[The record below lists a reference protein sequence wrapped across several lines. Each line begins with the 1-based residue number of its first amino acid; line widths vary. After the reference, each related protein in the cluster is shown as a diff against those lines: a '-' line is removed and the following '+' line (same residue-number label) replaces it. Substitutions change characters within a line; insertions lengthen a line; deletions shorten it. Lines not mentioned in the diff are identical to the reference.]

1 MASKKNVLGHP
12 CVHHG
17 HWVRVILLILNL
29 YYINELQITFCF
41 LYIFFKFCFIKV
53 PIFFNLGSPCVPQKT
68 QGGTNTIITK

>member
-1 MASKKNVLGHP
+1 MASKKNLLGLP

-29 YYINELQITFCF
+29 YYINELQKTLCF
-41 LYIFFKFCFIKV
+41 YGFFKILLHKGIYCYT
-53 PIFFNLGSPCVPQKT
+53 LGNPCVPQKT

>member
-41 LYIFFKFCFIKV
+41 LYIFLILLHK
-53 PIFFNLGSPCVPQKT
+53 
-68 QGGTNTIITK
+68 GTYFLT